1 MIRVVKCG
9 GQVLDDD
16 ALLAAFCRD
25 FAALEGPKVLV
36 HGGGALAGRFQKAL
50 GIEPVKFEGRRV
62 TDDATLQVVT
72 MVYAGWCN
80 KRVVSLLQAAGCDA
94 IGLSGCD
101 GSVITASKRP
111 PLTLSDGR
119 TVDFGWVGD
128 VSPASVRTDFL
139 RLLLDNG
146 LTPVLC
152 AINHDGAGQL
162 LNTNADTVASSVAA
176 ALGAGLTTC
185 FEQPGVLE
193 DRNDPA
199 SVIPFI
205 DKDTYASLKAR
216 GIVADGMIPKLDQAF
231 DALDQGAAEVR
242 ICHSSAMTRK
252 KAELRLGNGRVLEG
266 WSFGY
271 DGPATGEVVFSTSMV
286 GYPESLTDPSFQGQI
301 LCVSYPLVG
310 KRITA
315 TGMRSRVWETG

>member
-16 ALLAAFCRD
+16 ALLEAFCRD

-50 GIEPVKFEGRRV
+50 GIEPVKYEGRRV

-80 KRVVSLLQAAGCDA
+80 KQMVALLQSFGCNA
-94 IGLSGCD
+94 VGLAGCD
-101 GSVITASKRP
+101 GSVITAAKRP
-111 PLTLSDGR
+111 PKALSDGR
-119 TVDFGWVGD
+119 VVDFGWVGD
-128 VSPASVRTDFL
+128 VTPDSVNAAFL
-139 RLLLDNG
+139 RQLLDAG
-146 LTPVLC
+146 YTPVLC

-176 ALGAGLTTC
+176 ALGAGLVTC

-193 DRNDPA
+193 DRNDPS

-205 DKDTYASLKAR
+205 DKDLYASLKER
-216 GIVADGMIPKLDQAF
+216 GVVADGMIPKLDQAF
-231 DALDQGAAEVR
+231 DALDKGATEVR
-242 ICHSSAMTRK
+242 ICHSSA
-252 KAELRLGNGRVLEG
+252 LL
-266 WSFGY
+266 
-271 DGPATGEVVFSTSMV
+271 
-286 GYPESLTDPSFQGQI
+286 QGGGTLI
-301 LCVSYPLVG
+301 
-310 KRITA
+310 RH
-315 TGMRSRVWETG
+315 

>member
-16 ALLAAFCRD
+16 ALLEAFCRD
-25 FAALEGPKVLV
+25 FAALPGPKVLV
-36 HGGGALAGRFQKAL
+36 HGGGALAGKFQKAL
-50 GIEPVKFEGRRV
+50 GIEPVKYEGRRV
-62 TDDATLQVVT
+62 TDEATLQVVT

-80 KRVVSLLQAAGCDA
+80 KRVVSLLQADGCNA

-111 PLTLSDGR
+111 PIALSDGR
-119 TVDFGWVGD
+119 AVDFGQVGD
-128 VSPASVRTDFL
+128 VTPASVRTDFL

-162 LNTNADTVASSVAA
+162 LNTNADTVAASVAA

-185 FEQPGVLE
+185 FEQPGVLQ
-193 DRNDPA
+193 DRNDPS

-205 DKDTYASLKAR
+205 DKDTYASLKAD

-231 DALDQGAAEVR
+231 DALEKGAAEVR
-242 ICHSSAMTRK
+242 ICHSA
-252 KAELRLGNGRVLEG
+252 AL
-266 WSFGY
+266 
-271 DGPATGEVVFSTSMV
+271 
-286 GYPESLTDPSFQGQI
+286 LTDGGTLIRNTS
-301 LCVSYPLVG
+301 
-310 KRITA
+310 
-315 TGMRSRVWETG
+315 TGSK

>member
-9 GQVLDDD
+9 GQVLDDA
-16 ALLAAFCRD
+16 ALLDAFCRD

-36 HGGGALAGRFQKAL
+36 HGGGALAGKVQKAL
-50 GIEPVKFEGRRV
+50 GMEPVKYEGRRV
-62 TDDATLQVVT
+62 TDGPTLQVVT

-80 KRVVSLLQAAGCDA
+80 KQVVSLLQSFGCDA
-94 IGLSGCD
+94 VGLSGCD
-101 GSVITASKRP
+101 GSVITASRRP
-111 PLTLSDGR
+111 PKALSDGR
-119 TVDFGWVGD
+119 VVDFGWVGD
-128 VSPASVRTDFL
+128 VTPGSVRTEFL

-185 FEQPGVLE
+185 FELPGVLQ

-199 SVIPFI
+199 SVIPVI
-205 DKDTYASLKAR
+205 DKDTYASLKAD

-231 DALDQGAAEVR
+231 DALEQGAAEVR
-242 ICHSSAMTRK
+242 ICHSSALLTGGGTLIRK
-252 KAELRLGNGRVLEG
+252 
-266 WSFGY
+266 
-271 DGPATGEVVFSTSMV
+271 
-286 GYPESLTDPSFQGQI
+286 
-301 LCVSYPLVG
+301 
-310 KRITA
+310 
-315 TGMRSRVWETG
+315 

>member
-16 ALLAAFCRD
+16 ALLEAFCRD
-25 FAALEGPKVLV
+25 FAALPGPKVLV

-94 IGLSGCD
+94 VGLAGCD
-101 GSVITASKRP
+101 GSVVTAAKRP

-119 TVDFGWVGD
+119 TVDFGQVGD
-128 VSPASVRTDFL
+128 VTPASVRTDFL
-139 RLLLDNG
+139 KMLLDG
-146 LTPVLC
+146 GYTPVLC

-185 FEQPGVLE
+185 FEQPGVLL
-193 DRNDPA
+193 DRNDPT
-199 SVIPFI
+199 SVIPTI
-205 DKDTYASLKAR
+205 DKDSYAELKAQ
-216 GIVADGMIPKLDQAF
+216 GVVADGMIPKLDQAF
-231 DALDQGAAEVR
+231 DALAEGATYVR
-242 ICHSSAMTRK
+242 ICHSSA
-252 KAELRLGNGRVLEG
+252 LL
-266 WSFGY
+266 
-271 DGPATGEVVFSTSMV
+271 TGEGT
-286 GYPESLTDPSFQGQI
+286 LI
-301 LCVSYPLVG
+301 
-310 KRITA
+310 R
-315 TGMRSRVWETG
+315 

>member
-16 ALLAAFCRD
+16 ALLEAFCRD

-128 VSPASVRTDFL
+128 VSPESVRTDFL

-146 LTPVLC
+146 LTP
-152 AINHDGAGQL
+152 G
-162 LNTNADTVASSVAA
+162 
-176 ALGAGLTTC
+176 
-185 FEQPGVLE
+185 P
-193 DRNDPA
+193 
-199 SVIPFI
+199 
-205 DKDTYASLKAR
+205 
-216 GIVADGMIPKLDQAF
+216 
-231 DALDQGAAEVR
+231 AAEHQCR
-242 ICHSSAMTRK
+242 Y
-252 KAELRLGNGRVLEG
+252 GRVLRG
-266 WSFGY
+266 RR
-271 DGPATGEVVFSTSMV
+271 P
-286 GYPESLTDPSFQGQI
+286 
-301 LCVSYPLVG
+301 
-310 KRITA
+310 RR
-315 TGMRSRVWETG
+315 RSDDLLRAAGRP